1 MLSGCGR
8 RRQRKTE
15 VEELAASGNGPG
27 TTSCFTRLWPDH
39 VAVSLLALSQP
50 SGELLWGVTVAIW
63 VVGERIL
70 TFRDLRSGAW
80 RSRQDR
86 GSYFVVVAGVVSG
99 FGVALLLA
107 FREVLILPA
116 PIVWLVIGLVI
127 AWAGL
132 LLRLWAVVALGRSF
146 TTTVL
151 VRSDQRVV
159 TTGPYRL
166 VRHPSYLGLLVLFF
180 GLGLALGDVASVAAL
195 VVLPA
200 IGLVRRIA
208 VEEAALQAGL
218 GDAYGEYARGRARLI
233 PGVW

>member
-1 MLSGCGR
+1 VLPLVVLHPSA
-8 RRQRKTE
+8 K
-15 VEELAASGNGPG
+15 LA
-27 TTSCFTRLWPDH
+27 
-39 VAVSLLALSQP
+39 
-50 SGELLWGVTVAIW
+50 WGVTVAIW

-86 GSYFVVVAGVVSG
+86 GSYFWVVAGVVCG

-116 PIVWLVIGLVI
+116 SMVWLVLGLVV

-132 LLRLWAVVALGRSF
+132 LLRLWAVLALGRSF

-151 VRSDQRVV
+151 VQSEQRVV
-159 TTGPYRL
+159 ATGPYRI
-166 VRHPSYLGLLVLFF
+166 VRHPSYLGLLILFL
-180 GLGLALGDVASVAAL
+180 GLGVALGDVASTAAL
-195 VVLPA
+195 VVLPG

-218 GDAYGEYARGRARLI
+218 GDEYVAYMRGRARLI
-233 PGVW
+233 PGIW